1 MDRFY
6 PEHLKPVRLVATGI
20 GRQDYLI
27 FGNWDKGTRYLWL
40 GFDHNGVTQVDV
52 TAWKHILS
60 LEAFPVPEII

>member
-27 FGNWDKGTRYLWL
+27 FGN
-40 GFDHNGVTQVDV
+40 
-52 TAWKHILS
+52 
-60 LEAFPVPEII
+60 